1 MSRLITLFLY
11 SYIIVVSQ
19 FLFFFATLTD
29 DGDTGPLLSLS
40 LFSPRLETSTRM
52 FSVSSLEMSPLA
64 SSNWRWCLSVDRSF
78 ILTLSMPKKEPGS
91 YKLVY

>member
-11 SYIIVVSQ
+11 SYINLVCQ

-64 SSNWRWCLSVDRSF
+64 SNWRWCLSVDRSF